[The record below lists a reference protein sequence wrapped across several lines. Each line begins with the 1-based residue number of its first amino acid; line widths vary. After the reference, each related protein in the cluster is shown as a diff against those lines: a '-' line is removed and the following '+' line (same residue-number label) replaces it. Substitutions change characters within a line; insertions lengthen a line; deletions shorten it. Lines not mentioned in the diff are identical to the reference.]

1 MGEFTHFNEQGHAVM
16 VDVSEKADTMREA
29 TAMGRSKDGWNEK
42 GRCPGNC
49 KDCRDHGGEENIRAD
64 PVVPYP
70 EPEQG
75 YSGI

>member
-16 VDVSEKADTMREA
+16 VDVSEKADTMR
-29 TAMGRSKDGWNEK
+29 
-42 GRCPGNC
+42 PGNC